1 MAVTSVSVS
10 EPTIKNYTGTGSTI
24 KKTNVDITGTYLKQ
38 ETIDTLKEYDEES
51 QIKPLSTRIATN
63 ALQQQDLTAITT
75 LISQFKTSYADIAS
89 ETSFLKRKTSI
100 AGSNSVSASIEDG
113 VAEQNIRM
121 SVMQL
126 AQSDSY
132 QTKGFSSR
140 SDVVFSG
147 LSGDTTFSLELG
159 GKSYDITVNNT
170 TTLEDLSQKITDATN
185 GDVSVRILNVGGE
198 NPYSMVFQS
207 KNTGKDNAIR
217 FKMADSTNT
226 TSQDT
231 TKADELFKNLGF
243 KTNKVGDDG
252 SFTLEAD
259 DSDSKNSGKKLTSAQ
274 DAEFTFN
281 GVSMTRS
288 TNIIDDIIT
297 GATFTLNNV
306 DDKNTSGEYK
316 DTVISVT
323 KDTESLVKT
332 MQNMVQAYNTLK
344 SNLDTATSYD
354 SESKAAGSL
363 NGVSEITSIKRQINS
378 VITSTDK
385 NGKSLMDFGF
395 SFTDKGVLSLDTKEL
410 ESAISGDYEN
420 FKKFFS
426 SNTSYE
432 NAAFYS
438 SGSITSGSSTWEGK
452 IKINDKEFDL
462 AKIDKKITGDATSGA
477 TTSSQNTDKTK
488 QATELVKQINDAN
501 IGVNASLDDSGRLIL
516 KGVNDKTLKIEAG
529 DNDNNAL
536 SALSALGLS
545 AGEKTGIKSV
555 NEGFFSKMN
564 SLMDNLINSK
574 NGSLT
579 NFATELKDKN
589 KLLTEQKE
597 RTQNSIDKKY
607 EQMTTTFISYASSI
621 AKMTNSFSALQS
633 MIDAQSK
640 SDS

>member
-89 ETSFLKRKTSI
+89 ETSFLKRKTSV

-126 AQSDSY
+126 ASSDSY

-185 GDVSVRILNVGGE
+185 GDVSVRILNVGGD

-217 FKMADSTNT
+217 FKMADDANT
-226 TSQDT
+226 TNG
-231 TKADELFKNLGF
+231 TKADDLFKNLGF
-243 KTNKVGDDG
+243 KTKKVDG
-252 SFTLEAD
+252 AENVYTLEAD
-259 DSDSKNSGKKLTSAQ
+259 DSDSKNSGKKLASAQ

-332 MQNMVQAYNTLK
+332 MQSMVQAYNTLK

-378 VITSTDK
+378 IITSTDK

-395 SFTDKGVLSLDTKEL
+395 SFTDKGVLNLDTKEL

-438 SGSITSGSSTWEGK
+438 SGSITSASSSTWEGK

-462 AKIDKKITGDATSGA
+462 AEIEKEVKEANKDASTTA
-477 TTSSQNTDKTK
+477 TTADPAKR
-488 QATELVKQINDAN
+488 AAALVKKINDAN
-501 IGVNASLDDSGRLIL
+501 IGATASLDDSGRLIL

-529 DNDNNAL
+529 DNDNK
-536 SALSALGLS
+536 ALSALGLS

>member
-1 MAVTSVSVS
+1 MAVSSVSVS

-38 ETIDTLKEYDEES
+38 ETIDTLKQYDEES
-51 QIKPLSTRIATN
+51 QIKPLTTRIATN

-100 AGSNSVSASIEDG
+100 AGSNSVSANIEDG
-113 VAEQNIRM
+113 VAEQTIRM

-140 SDVVFSG
+140 SDVVFEK
-147 LSGDTTFSLELG
+147 LDKDTTFSLQVG
-159 GKSYDITVNNT
+159 DKSYDITVNNT
-170 TTLEDLSQKITDATN
+170 TTLDELSQKITDATD
-185 GDVSVRILNVGGE
+185 GKISVKILNVGGE
-198 NPYSMVFQS
+198 NPYSMVFQT
-207 KNTGKDNAIR
+207 KDTGKDNAIK
-217 FKMADSTNT
+217 FKMAGDVNTNG
-226 TSQDT
+226 
-231 TKADELFKNLGF
+231 LFKDLGF
-243 KTNKVGDDG
+243 QTTNPDADG
-252 SFTLEAD
+252 VFTLKAGTGT
-259 DSDSKNSGKKLTSAQ
+259 NAGKKLANAQ

-281 GVSMTRS
+281 GVNMTRS
-288 TNIIDDIIT
+288 KNTIDDIIT

-306 DDKNTSGEYK
+306 DDKTTSGEYK
-316 DTVISVT
+316 DTVISIS
-323 KDTESLVKT
+323 KDTASLVKT
-332 MQNMVQAYNTLK
+332 MQSMVQAYNTLK
-344 SNLDTATSYD
+344 TNLDTATSYD

-363 NGVSEITSIKRQINS
+363 NGLSEITSIKRQINS
-378 VITSTDK
+378 IITNTDK

-395 SFTDKGVLSLDTKEL
+395 SFTDKGVLSLDTKAL
-410 ESAISGDYEN
+410 ESAISDDYEN

-426 SNTSYE
+426 SNTTYE
-432 NAAFYS
+432 NATFYS
-438 SGSITSGSSTWEGK
+438 SGSITSSASTWKGK

-462 AKIDKKITGDATSGA
+462 AEIDKNITGNATNGATS
-477 TTSSQNTDKTK
+477 TTPNTPDKTK
-488 QATELVKQINDAN
+488 QAAELVKQINDAK
-501 IGVNASLDDSGRLIL
+501 IGVTASLDDAGKLVL

-529 DNDNNAL
+529 DGGDDAL
-536 SALSALGLS
+536 KTLGLS
-545 AGEKTGIKSV
+545 AGSKTGVKSV
-555 NEGFFSKMN
+555 NEGFFAKMN
-564 SLMDNLINSK
+564 SLMDSLINSK

-589 KLLTEQKE
+589 KLLTKQKE

-607 EQMTTTFISYASSI
+607 EQMTTTFIAYASAI

-640 SDS
+640 KD

>member
-1 MAVTSVSVS
+1 MAVSSVSVS

-38 ETIDTLKEYDEES
+38 ETIDTLKQYDEES
-51 QIKPLSTRIATN
+51 QIKPLTTRIATN

-100 AGSNSVSASIEDG
+100 AGSNSVSANIEDG
-113 VAEQNIRM
+113 VAEQTIRM

-140 SDVVFSG
+140 SDVVFEK
-147 LSGDTTFSLELG
+147 LDKDTTFSLQVG
-159 GKSYDITVNNT
+159 DKSYDITVNNT
-170 TTLEDLSQKITDATN
+170 TTLDELSQKITDATD
-185 GDVSVRILNVGGE
+185 GKISVKILNVGGE
-198 NPYSMVFQS
+198 NPYSMVFQT
-207 KNTGKDNAIR
+207 KDTGKDNAIK
-217 FKMADSTNT
+217 FKMARDVNTNG
-226 TSQDT
+226 
-231 TKADELFKNLGF
+231 LFKDLGF
-243 KTNKVGDDG
+243 QTTNPDADG
-252 SFTLEAD
+252 VFTLKAGTGT
-259 DSDSKNSGKKLTSAQ
+259 NAGKKLANAQ

-281 GVSMTRS
+281 GVNMTRS
-288 TNIIDDIIT
+288 KNTIDDIIT

-306 DDKNTSGEYK
+306 DDKTTSGEYK
-316 DTVISVT
+316 DTVISIS
-323 KDTESLVKT
+323 KDTASLVKT
-332 MQNMVQAYNTLK
+332 MQSMVQAYNTLK
-344 SNLDTATSYD
+344 TNLDTATSYD

-363 NGVSEITSIKRQINS
+363 NGLSEITSIKRQINS
-378 VITSTDK
+378 IITNTDK

-395 SFTDKGVLSLDTKEL
+395 SFTDKGVLSLDTKAL
-410 ESAISGDYEN
+410 ESAISDDYEN

-426 SNTSYE
+426 SNTTYE
-432 NAAFYS
+432 NATFYS
-438 SGSITSGSSTWEGK
+438 SGSITSSASTWKGK

-462 AKIDKKITGDATSGA
+462 AEIDKSITGNATS
-477 TTSSQNTDKTK
+477 TTPSTQDKTK
-488 QATELVKQINDAN
+488 QAAELVKQINDAK
-501 IGVNASLDDSGRLIL
+501 IGVIASLDDAGKLVL

-529 DNDNNAL
+529 DGGDKAL
-536 SALSALGLS
+536 TTLGLS
-545 AGEKTGIKSV
+545 AGSKTGVKSV
-555 NEGFFSKMN
+555 NEGFFAKMN
-564 SLMDNLINSK
+564 SLMDSLINSK

-589 KLLTEQKE
+589 KLLTTQKE

-607 EQMTTTFISYASSI
+607 EQMTTTFIAYASAI

-640 SDS
+640 KD

>member
-1 MAVTSVSVS
+1 MAVSSVSVS

-38 ETIDTLKEYDEES
+38 ETIDTLKQYDEES
-51 QIKPLSTRIATN
+51 QIKPLTTRIATN

-100 AGSNSVSASIEDG
+100 AGSNSVSANIEDG
-113 VAEQNIRM
+113 VAEQTIRM

-140 SDVVFSG
+140 SDVVFEK
-147 LSGDTTFSLELG
+147 LDKDTTFSLQVG
-159 GKSYDITVNNT
+159 DKSYDITVNNT
-170 TTLEDLSQKITDATN
+170 TTLDELSQKITDATD
-185 GDVSVRILNVGGE
+185 GKISVKILNVGGE
-198 NPYSMVFQS
+198 NPYSMVFQT
-207 KNTGKDNAIR
+207 KDTGKDNAIK
-217 FKMADSTNT
+217 FKMEGNVNDNS
-226 TSQDT
+226 
-231 TKADELFKNLGF
+231 LFKDLGF
-243 KTNKVGDDG
+243 QTTNPDADG
-252 SFTLEAD
+252 VFTLEAGTGA
-259 DSDSKNSGKKLTSAQ
+259 NSGKKLANAQ

-281 GVSMTRS
+281 GVNMTRS
-288 TNIIDDIIT
+288 KNTIDDIIT

-306 DDKNTSGEYK
+306 DDKTTSGEYK
-316 DTVISVT
+316 DTVISIS
-323 KDTESLVKT
+323 KDTASLVKT
-332 MQNMVQAYNTLK
+332 MQSMVQAYNTLK
-344 SNLDTATSYD
+344 TNLDTATSYD

-363 NGVSEITSIKRQINS
+363 NGLSEITSIKRQINS
-378 VITSTDK
+378 IITNTDK

-395 SFTDKGVLSLDTKEL
+395 SFTDKGVLSLDTKAL
-410 ESAISGDYEN
+410 ESAISDDYEN

-426 SNTSYE
+426 SNTTYE
-432 NAAFYS
+432 NATFYS
-438 SGSITSGSSTWEGK
+438 SGSITSSASTWKGK

-462 AKIDKKITGDATSGA
+462 AEIDKNITGNATS
-477 TTSSQNTDKTK
+477 TTPSTQNTDKTK
-488 QATELVKQINDAN
+488 QAAELVKQINDAK
-501 IGVNASLDDSGRLIL
+501 IGVTASLDDDGKLVL

-529 DNDNNAL
+529 DGGDKAL
-536 SALSALGLS
+536 TALGLS
-545 AGEKTGIKSV
+545 AGLKTGVKSV
-555 NEGFFSKMN
+555 NEGFFAKMN
-564 SLMDNLINSK
+564 SLMDSLINSK

-589 KLLTEQKE
+589 KLLTKQKE

-607 EQMTTTFISYASSI
+607 EQMTTTFIAYASAI

-640 SDS
+640 KD

>member
-1 MAVTSVSVS
+1 MAVSSVSVS

-38 ETIDTLKEYDEES
+38 ETIDTLKQYDEES
-51 QIKPLSTRIATN
+51 QIKPLTTRIATN

-100 AGSNSVSASIEDG
+100 AGSNSVSANIEDG
-113 VAEQNIRM
+113 VAEQTIRM

-140 SDVVFSG
+140 SDVVFSN
-147 LSGDTTFSLELG
+147 LQSDTKFSLQVG
-159 GKSYDITVNNT
+159 DKSYDITVNNK
-170 TTLEDLSQKITDATN
+170 TTLDELSQKITDATD
-185 GDVSVRILNVGGE
+185 GKISVKILNVGGE
-198 NPYSMVFQS
+198 NPYSMVFQT
-207 KNTGKDNAIR
+207 KDTGKDNAIK
-217 FKMADSTNT
+217 FKMEGNVNDNSLFKDLGF
-226 TSQDT
+226 DT
-231 TKADELFKNLGF
+231 T
-243 KTNKVGDDG
+243 TPDDKG
-252 SFTLEAD
+252 VFTLKAGTGT
-259 DSDSKNSGKKLTSAQ
+259 NAGKKLANAQ

-281 GVSMTRS
+281 GVNMTRS
-288 TNIIDDIIT
+288 KNTIDDIIT

-306 DDKNTSGEYK
+306 DDKTTSGEYK
-316 DTVISVT
+316 DTVISIS
-323 KDTESLVKT
+323 KDTASLVKT
-332 MQNMVQAYNTLK
+332 MQSMVQAYNTLK
-344 SNLDTATSYD
+344 TNLDTATSYD

-363 NGVSEITSIKRQINS
+363 NGLSEITSIKRQINS
-378 VITSTDK
+378 IITNTDK

-395 SFTDKGVLSLDTKEL
+395 SFTDKGVLSLDTKAL
-410 ESAISGDYEN
+410 ESAISDDYEN

-426 SNTSYE
+426 SNTTYE
-432 NAAFYS
+432 NAVFYS
-438 SGSITSGSSTWEGK
+438 SGSITSGTNAWTGK

-462 AKIDKKITGDATSGA
+462 AEIDKSITGNATS
-477 TTSSQNTDKTK
+477 TNPSTQNTDKTK
-488 QATELVKQINDAN
+488 QAAELVKQINDAK
-501 IGVNASLDDSGRLIL
+501 IGVTASLDDDGKLVL

-529 DNDNNAL
+529 DGGDAAL
-536 SALSALGLS
+536 KALGLS
-545 AGEKTGIKSV
+545 AGSKTGVKSV
-555 NEGFFSKMN
+555 NEGFFAKMN
-564 SLMDNLINSK
+564 SLMDSLINSK

-589 KLLTEQKE
+589 KLLAKQKE

-607 EQMTTTFISYASSI
+607 EQMTTTFIAYASAI

-640 SDS
+640 KD